1 MNKPFTPKQTCRFF
15 VLFYALFS
23 AFFIYSYMVNEPISG
38 PFLLMLP
45 TIQIIKSYQT
55 AEEKRYFIIQAIFAL
70 FAMTLTYSVGIWL
83 GHVKPLILI
92 LPAGFAVAIL
102 YRIYFKGTIY
112 LFTPDTICSISTTSK
127 KTTSKLGNRLF
138 FYLDYQ

>member
-38 PFLLMLP
+38 SFLLMIP
-45 TIQIIKSYQT
+45 AIQIIRSFKT
-55 AEEKRYFIIQAIFAL
+55 EEEKRYYIIQAIFAL

-83 GHVKPLILI
+83 GHVKPLALI
-92 LPAGFAVAIL
+92 IPAGFAIAIL
-102 YRIYFKGTIY
+102 YQLYFKKEK
-112 LFTPDTICSISTTSK
+112 PDE
-127 KTTSKLGNRLF
+127 R
-138 FYLDYQ
+138 

>member
-1 MNKPFTPKQTCRFF
+1 MNKPFSQKQTCRFF

-38 PFLLMLP
+38 SFLFTLP
-45 TIQIIKSYQT
+45 IIQIIRSYKS
-55 AEEKRYFIIQAIFAL
+55 EVEKRYFIIQAIFAL

-92 LPAGFAVAIL
+92 LPAGFTLAIL
-102 YRIYFKGTIY
+102 YRLYFK
-112 LFTPDTICSISTTSK
+112 K
-127 KTTSKLGNRLF
+127 EKTDER
-138 FYLDYQ
+138 

>member
-15 VLFYALFS
+15 VLFYGLFS
-23 AFFIYSYMVNEPISG
+23 AFFIYSYMVNEPISDS
-38 PFLLMLP
+38 FLLTLP

-83 GHVKPLILI
+83 GHVKPRVLI

-102 YRIYFKGTIY
+102 YRLYFK
-112 LFTPDTICSISTTSK
+112 K
-127 KTTSKLGNRLF
+127 EKT
-138 FYLDYQ
+138 DEH

>member
-38 PFLLMLP
+38 SFLLMLP
-45 TIQIIKSYQT
+45 PIQIIRSFKT
-55 AEEKRYFIIQAIFAL
+55 EEEKRYFIIQAIFAL

-83 GHVKPLILI
+83 GHVKQLVLI
-92 LPAGFAVAIL
+92 LPAVFAVAIL
-102 YRIYFKGTIY
+102 YRLYFK
-112 LFTPDTICSISTTSK
+112 K
-127 KTTSKLGNRLF
+127 EKTGER
-138 FYLDYQ
+138 

>member
-1 MNKPFTPKQTCRFF
+1 MNKPLSPKQTCRFF

-38 PFLLMLP
+38 SFLLMLP

-83 GHVKPLILI
+83 GHAKPLILI
-92 LPAGFAVAIL
+92 LPAGFALAIL
-102 YRIYFKGTIY
+102 YRLYFK
-112 LFTPDTICSISTTSK
+112 K
-127 KTTSKLGNRLF
+127 EKTDER
-138 FYLDYQ
+138 